1 MTYSEVE
8 KKKRASMA
16 QMKYQAKRLEES
28 PGACYWSGCK
38 EARAVKDG
46 RQLNYCSNHG
56 QIRAEWQRAK
66 YHAMLEA
73 FQKMVRVTETPRG
86 ADNDTGPET
95 VNV

>member
-16 QMKYQAKRLEES
+16 QIKYQAKRLEES

-38 EARAVKDG
+38 EPRAIKGARV
-46 RQLNYCSNHG
+46 LNYCTKHG

-66 YHAMLEA
+66 YHRMLEA
-73 FQKMVRVTETPRG
+73 FQAQVRVTETPIRG
-86 ADNDTGPET
+86 QET
-95 VNV
+95 CKH